1 MANLLFSILEGVLTS
16 VPSRRSKLIN
26 TKFKRLKKEKWFQ
39 EIVNR
44 YGILFQKNT
53 EVRNFIE
60 RTNIEEVLKDPL
72 QTELFQLQLEKVLVK
87 ENF

>member
-16 VPSRRSKLIN
+16 VSSCRSKLIN

-44 YGILFQKNT
+44 YGMLFQANT
-53 EVRNFIE
+53 EMRNFIE

-72 QTELFQLQLEKVLVK
+72 QTELFQLQLEKVLAK